1 MTGRIGPRAAV
12 WALIL
17 SWGAGSAVQLGVL
30 VHGVPFDLASTL
42 GMMGVYQIFS
52 IPLAVWSV
60 AAPLLAMVASG
71 RWGRTGVT
79 VAIGFLAAL
88 VGGGISTA
96 IIVQLTLSSSDTT
109 TFSTLPETVVA
120 LGAFHFIAW
129 GVLAAVQSGAA
140 RSRRTTQARG
150 TRLT

>member
-1 MTGRIGPRAAV
+1 M

-30 VHGVPFDLASTL
+30 VHGAPFDLASTL
-42 GMMGVYQIFS
+42 GLMGLYQVFS

-60 AAPLLAMVASG
+60 AAPLVAMAVSD
-71 RWGRTGVT
+71 RWGRTWMT

-88 VGGGISTA
+88 IGLGVSAA
-96 IIVQLTLSSSDTT
+96 IIVQLTLASSDTT

-120 LGAFHFIAW
+120 LGAFHFVAW
-129 GVLAAVQSGAA
+129 GVLAAVQSGTAP
-140 RSRRTTQARG
+140 SQRTAHRRG